1 MSQESKRGF
10 GGGFFLLVLGAIFML
25 LTLQNLSE
33 KKTSAVAF
41 NYQVEHL
48 VNLGLIDPSYSLKV
62 PESDHMVTFRG
73 KFNDSLDT
81 SSKDRFAYLKLLKS
95 EIEQHQSFVSASK
108 DLDKTALDVKEAAN
122 YFLEISGAQLGEKGY
137 TVVGTSYDF
146 RDMDTLS
153 KYQRVNGIVIRTPP
167 KTQIKTFHQIESSY
181 LAGMSEEK
189 LRLDLDQIID
199 ALLSQKISIY
209 NKGLRSALKGAKT
222 LPFSEAIVTVKNTI
236 DDLHREEQD
245 LRLLPT
251 RSVRNYRHYLAEWR
265 MSVQNLSDIQDKVE
279 ALRSKVKDVTW
290 YYNDL
295 ALSSAKLEEA
305 AKSNPDQYFRWFNQA
320 RSEWDAFEANRGST
334 FTVYSQQRNMVLDT
348 NFKTE
353 EPTPGYINYIFTLMP
368 LILIVSL
375 LYFIF
380 SRQMKGVGGG
390 AMTFGKSPA
399 RLLTPTL
406 DRVTFSDVAGIDEVR
421 EELIEVVDFLKD
433 SSKYVKLGAKIP
445 KGVLLVGPPGTG
457 KTLLAK
463 AVAGEAN
470 CPFFSIS
477 GSDFVEMFVGVGASR
492 VRDLF
497 EQARKNAPCIIFI
510 DEIDAVGRSRGVGYG
525 GGHDEREQTLNQLL
539 GEMDGMNPASGIILI
554 AATNRPDVLDKA
566 LLRPGRIDRQVFVN
580 LPDLKGR
587 TEILK
592 VHATKYKLDPS
603 CNLESIA
610 KMTTG
615 TAGAHL
621 ANMMNEAALIAAKK
635 GRAAIFQ
642 ADLEMAVDKVRFG
655 KERKSMKF
663 SQEDIRSTGY
673 HESGHAIVALCLKN
687 ADPVERVTVIPRQQ
701 SLGHT
706 AFRPQKD
713 RLSYWKREAVD
724 YIAVLMGGQ
733 VAEEIFVG
741 DISSGARQDIKMAT
755 NLARSMICEWG
766 MSDILGK
773 VYYEE
778 SKCDSYAITQ
788 EKQFSD
794 ETAKLIDQEVKKII
808 DAGYQKA
815 KEILT
820 SHRDK
825 VELMTEAL
833 IKYETIDNHDAVQI
847 MEGNFSFEQ
856 KEGRIRSEEEAMQ
869 AGHGIAPAEL
879 KSFSGNVHPTQG

>member
-1 MSQESKRGF
+1 MSQESKKGF
-10 GGGFFLLVLGAIFML
+10 GGGFFLLILGAIFMM

-33 KKTSAVAF
+33 KKTSSVAF

-48 VNLGLIDPSYSLKV
+48 INLGLIDPNYSFKI

-73 KFNDSLDT
+73 KFHDTLDT
-81 SSKDRFAYLKLLKS
+81 NSKDRYAYLKLLKS
-95 EIEQHQSFVSASK
+95 EIDQYQSYLHASNE
-108 DLDKTALDVKEAAN
+108 LDKTAQEIREVAN
-122 YFLEISGAQLGEKGY
+122 VFLEISGVPLSDKGY
-137 TVVGTSYDF
+137 TVVGRSYDLKENESPHKF
-146 RDMDTLS
+146 
-153 KYQRVNGIVIRTPP
+153 QRANGIVIRTPP
-167 KTQIKTFHQIESSY
+167 KLQFKTFQQIETSF
-181 LAGMSEEK
+181 LAGGNEEK
-189 LRLDLDQIID
+189 LRSDLDQIID
-199 ALLSQKISIY
+199 TLLSSKISIY
-209 NKGLRSALKGAKT
+209 HKGIRSSLKGAKS
-222 LPFSEAIVTVKNTI
+222 LNLADALVAVKSTI
-236 DDLHREEQD
+236 DDLNKEEQD

-251 RSVRNYRHYLAEWR
+251 RSVRNYKHYLAEWR
-265 MSVQNLSDIQDKVE
+265 LNVQNLAETQEKLDTV
-279 ALRSKVKDVTW
+279 RSKVKDITW
-290 YYNDL
+290 YYND
-295 ALSSAKLEEA
+295 AAMSSFKLEETA
-305 AKSNPDQYFRWFNQA
+305 RSNPDQYARWFNQA
-320 RSEWDAFEANRGST
+320 RSEWDAFEMNRGSA

-348 NFKTE
+348 TFKTE

-368 LILIVSL
+368 LILIISL

-380 SRQMKGVGGG
+380 SRQIKGVGGG
-390 AMTFGKSPA
+390 AMSFGKSPA
-399 RLLTPTL
+399 RLLTPSL

-421 EELIEVVDFLKD
+421 EELVEIVDFLKD

-539 GEMDGMNPASGIILI
+539 VEMDGMNPASGIILI

-587 TEILK
+587 TEILR
-592 VHATKYKLDPS
+592 VHASKYKLDLS
-603 CNLESIA
+603 CNLEAIA

-663 SQEDIRSTGY
+663 SQDDIRSTGY
-673 HESGHAIVALCLKN
+673 HESGHAIVAMCLKN

-778 SKCDSYAITQ
+778 SSSDPYVMTQ
-788 EKQFSD
+788 KKEFSE

-808 DAGYQKA
+808 DSGYQKA
-815 KEILT
+815 KEILIT
-820 SHRDK
+820 HKDK
-825 VELMTEAL
+825 VQIMTDAL
-833 IKYETIDNHDAVQI
+833 LKYETIDNHDAVQI
-847 MEGNFSFEQ
+847 MEGTFSFEQ
-856 KEGRIRSEEEAMQ
+856 KEGRLRSEEEALQ
-869 AGHGIAPAEL
+869 AGRGVAPIEL
-879 KSFSGNVHPTQG
+879 KSFNGNINPSQT

>member
-1 MSQESKRGF
+1 MSQEGKKGF
-10 GGGFFLLVLGAIFML
+10 GGGFFLLVLGAIFMM

-33 KKTSAVAF
+33 KKTNSVAF

-48 VNLGLIDPSYSLKV
+48 VNLQLLDSAYSYKV
-62 PESDHMVTFRG
+62 PESDQMVTFRG
-73 KFNDSLDT
+73 KFHETLET
-81 SSKDRFAYLKLLKS
+81 SSKDRFAYLKQLKS
-95 EIEQHQSFVSASK
+95 EMEQYQVYSSTSNE
-108 DLDKTALDVKEAAN
+108 LEKTAQDVRGAVN
-122 YFLEISGAQLGEKGY
+122 FFLEISGTPIGDRGY
-137 TVVGTSYDF
+137 TVVGTTYDF
-146 RDMDTLS
+146 RDGEISS
-153 KYQRVNGIVIRTPP
+153 KFLRNHAIVIRTPP
-167 KTQIKTFHQIESSY
+167 QNQIKTFNQIEASF
-181 LAGMSEEK
+181 LAGQSEDR
-189 LRLDLDQIID
+189 LRADLDQVID

-209 NKGLRSALKGAKT
+209 HKGLRNSLKSAKSV
-222 LPFSEAIVTVKNTI
+222 PFKEAIVAVKDVVN
-236 DDLHREEQD
+236 DLNKEEQE

-251 RSVRNYRHYLAEWR
+251 RAVRNYKHFLAEWR
-265 MSVQNLSDIQDKVE
+265 LCVQNLSESQEKLDT
-279 ALRSKVKDVTW
+279 LRAKVKDVTW
-290 YYNDL
+290 YYNDQ
-295 ALSSAKLEEA
+295 ALSTAKLEETA
-305 AKSNPDQYFRWFNQA
+305 RSNPDLYGRWFNQA
-320 RSEWDAFEANRGST
+320 RQEWDGFEANRGSS
-334 FTVYSQQRNMVLDT
+334 FIVYSQHRNAVLDT
-348 NFKTE
+348 TFKTE

-368 LILIVSL
+368 VILILTL

-380 SRQMKGVGGG
+380 SRQMKGVGSG

-399 RLLTPTL
+399 KLLTPSL
-406 DRVTFSDVAGIDEVR
+406 DKVTFSDVAGIDEVR
-421 EELIEVVDFLKD
+421 EELIEIVDFLKD

-539 GEMDGMNPASGIILI
+539 VEMDGMNPASGIILI

-587 TEILK
+587 TEILR
-592 VHATKYKLDPS
+592 VHASKYKLDPS
-603 CNLESIA
+603 CNLEAIA

-621 ANMMNEAALIAAKK
+621 ANMVNEAALIAAKK
-635 GRAAIFQ
+635 GRSAIFQ

-663 SQEDIRSTGY
+663 SQDDIRSTAY
-673 HESGHAIVALCLKN
+673 HESGHAVVALCLKN

-706 AFRPQKD
+706 AFRPAKD

-733 VAEEIFVG
+733 VAEELFVK

-773 VYYEE
+773 VYYED
-778 SKCDSYAITQ
+778 SKNDPYVMAQ
-788 EKQFSD
+788 DKQFSE

-808 DAGYQKA
+808 DDGYQKA
-815 KEILT
+815 KEILIQ
-820 SHRDK
+820 HKDK
-825 VELMTEAL
+825 VETMTEAL
-833 IKYETIDNHDAVQI
+833 MKYETIDNHDVIEI
-847 MEGNFSFEQ
+847 MEGKFSFDQ
-856 KEGRIRSEEEAMQ
+856 KDGRIKSEEEALQ
-869 AGHGIAPAEL
+869 AGRGVAPVEL
-879 KSFSGNVHPTQG
+879 KSFNQDINPTQG

>member
-1 MSQESKRGF
+1 MSQEGKKGF
-10 GGGFFLLVLGAIFML
+10 GGGFFLLVLGAVFMM

-33 KKTSAVAF
+33 KKTNSVAF

-48 VNLGLIDPSYSLKV
+48 VNLQLLDAAYSYKI
-62 PESDHMVTFRG
+62 PESDQMVTFRG
-73 KFNDSLDT
+73 KFHETLDT
-81 SSKDRFAYLKLLKS
+81 SSKDRFAYLKQLKS
-95 EIEQHQSFVSASK
+95 EMEQYQVFANTSSE
-108 DLDKTALDVKEAAN
+108 LEKTAGEVREAAN
-122 YFLEISGAQLGEKGY
+122 LFLEISGLPLGEKGY
-137 TVVGTSYDF
+137 TVVGATYDF
-146 RDMDTLS
+146 RDGEIAS
-153 KYQRVNGIVIRTPP
+153 KFLRNNAIVIRTSP
-167 KTQIKTFHQIESSY
+167 KNYTKTFNQIESSFV
-181 LAGMSEEK
+181 AGISEEK
-189 LRLDLDQIID
+189 LRADLDQVID

-209 NKGLRSALKGAKT
+209 HKGLRNSLKSAKSI
-222 LPFSEAIVTVKNTI
+222 PFKDAIIMVKEVVN
-236 DDLHREEQD
+236 DLNREEQE

-251 RSVRNYRHYLAEWR
+251 RSVRNYKHYLAEWR
-265 MSVQNLSDIQDKVE
+265 LNVQNLGESQEKLDLQR
-279 ALRSKVKDVTW
+279 AKVKDVTW
-290 YYNDL
+290 YYNDAAVSTL
-295 ALSSAKLEEA
+295 KLEEIA
-305 AKSNPDQYFRWFNQA
+305 RSNPDQYGRWFNQA
-320 RSEWDAFEANRGST
+320 RQEWDGFEANRGSS
-334 FTVYSQQRNMVLDT
+334 FVVYSQHRNTVLDT
-348 NFKTE
+348 TFKTE

-368 LILIVSL
+368 VILILTL

-380 SRQMKGVGGG
+380 SRQMKGVGSG

-399 RLLTPTL
+399 KLLTPSL
-406 DRVTFSDVAGIDEVR
+406 DKVTFSDVAGIDEVR
-421 EELIEVVDFLKD
+421 EELVEIVDFLKD

-497 EQARKNAPCIIFI
+497 DQARKNSPCIIFI

-539 GEMDGMNPASGIILI
+539 VEMDGMNPASGIILI

-587 TEILK
+587 TEILR
-592 VHATKYKLDPS
+592 VHASKYKLDPS
-603 CNLESIA
+603 CNLEAVA

-621 ANMMNEAALIAAKK
+621 ANMVNEAALIAAKK
-635 GRAAIFQ
+635 GRSAIFQ

-663 SQEDIRSTGY
+663 SQDDVRSTAY

-706 AFRPQKD
+706 AFRPAKD
-713 RLSYWKREAVD
+713 RLSYWKKEAVD

-733 VAEEIFVG
+733 VAEELFVK

-778 SKCDSYAITQ
+778 SKNDPYSMTQ
-788 EKQFSD
+788 DKQFSE

-808 DAGYQKA
+808 DDGYQKA
-815 KEILT
+815 KEILNQ
-820 SHRDK
+820 HKDK
-825 VELMTEAL
+825 VETMTEAL
-833 IKYETIDNHDAVQI
+833 MKYETIDNHDVIQI
-847 MEGNFSFEQ
+847 MEGKFSFDQ
-856 KEGRIRSEEEAMQ
+856 KDGRIKSEEEALQ
-869 AGHGIAPAEL
+869 AGRGVAPIEL
-879 KSFSGNVHPTQG
+879 KSFNTDVNLTQG

>member
-1 MSQESKRGF
+1 MSQEGKKGF
-10 GGGFFLLVLGAIFML
+10 GGGFFIIVLGAIFMM

-33 KKTSAVAF
+33 RKTNSVSF

-48 VNLGLIDPSYSLKV
+48 VNLGLIDSAYSYKV

-73 KFNDSLDT
+73 KFNDILDT
-81 SSKDRFAYLKLLKS
+81 GSKDRFAYLKLLQAEAEQYAVYTNVTQDLEKTSS
-95 EIEQHQSFVSASK
+95 EVK
-108 DLDKTALDVKEAAN
+108 DAAAL
-122 YFLEISGAQLGEKGY
+122 FLELTGISIPERGY
-137 TVVGTSYDF
+137 TVVGSVYDF
-146 RDMDTLS
+146 KESDILG
-153 KYQRVNGIVIRTPP
+153 KFQRSNAIVIRSLP
-167 KTQIKTFHQIESSY
+167 KNQFKNLVQIEAAY
-181 LAGMSEEK
+181 LSGVSEDK
-189 LRLDLDQIID
+189 LKIDLDSIIE
-199 ALLSQKISIY
+199 ALLSNQISIY
-209 NKGLRSALKGAKT
+209 HKNLKTVLKGAKST
-222 LPFSEAIVTVKNTI
+222 PFKEALISVKQVVE
-236 DDLHREEQD
+236 DLNKEEQE
-245 LRLLPT
+245 LRLVPT
-251 RSVRNYRHYLAEWR
+251 RPVRNYRHFLNEWR
-265 MSVQNLSDIQDKVE
+265 SNVQNLIETQEKLG
-279 ALRSKVKDVTW
+279 AAKAKVKDITW
-290 YYNDL
+290 YYNNQ
-295 ALSSAKLEEA
+295 ALSTIQLEEIA
-305 AKSNPDQYFRWFNQA
+305 HTQPDAFARWYQQAKF
-320 RSEWDAFEANRGST
+320 EWDNFEANRGGS
-334 FTVYSQQRNMVLDT
+334 FIVYSQQRNEVIDT
-348 NFKTE
+348 TFKTE
-353 EPTPGYINYIFTLMP
+353 EPTPGYISYIFTLMP
-368 LILIVSL
+368 VFIIVFV
-375 LYFIF
+375 LYYIF
-380 SRQMKGVGGG
+380 SRQMKGVGSG

-399 RLLTPTL
+399 KLLTPSM
-406 DRVTFSDVAGIDEVR
+406 DRVTFNDVAGIDEVR
-421 EELIEVVDFLKD
+421 EELVEIVDFLKD

-497 EQARKNAPCIIFI
+497 DQARKNAPCIIFI

-539 GEMDGMNPASGIILI
+539 VEMDGMNPASGIILI

-566 LLRPGRIDRQVFVN
+566 LLRPGRMDRQVYVN

-587 TEILK
+587 AEILK
-592 VHATKYKLDPS
+592 VHASKYKLDPS
-603 CNLESIA
+603 CNLEAIA

-615 TAGAHL
+615 SAGAHL

-635 GRAAIFQ
+635 GRSAIYQ
-642 ADLEMAVDKVRFG
+642 ADLEIAVDKVRFG

-663 SQEDIRSTGY
+663 SAEDVRSTGY

-706 AFRPQKD
+706 AFRPAKD
-713 RLSYWKREAVD
+713 RLSYWKKEAED

-733 VAEEIFVG
+733 VAEELFVH

-766 MSDILGK
+766 MSEILGK

-778 SKCDSYAITQ
+778 GNSDPYSVSQDKA
-788 EKQFSD
+788 FSE
-794 ETAKLIDQEVKKII
+794 ETAKLIDQEVKKLI

-815 KEILT
+815 KEILS

-833 IKYETIDNHDAVQI
+833 IKYETIDNHDAIQI
-847 MEGNFSFEQ
+847 MEGKFSFEQ
-856 KEGRIRSEEEAMQ
+856 KDSRIKSEQEALDQ
-869 AGHGIAPAEL
+869 GKGVAPIEL
-879 KSFSGNVHPTQG
+879 KVFNQNADPA

>member
-1 MSQESKRGF
+1 MSQEGKKGF
-10 GGGFFLLVLGAIFML
+10 GGGFFLLVLGAVFMM

-33 KKTSAVAF
+33 KKTNSVAF
-41 NYQVEHL
+41 NYQLEHL
-48 VNLGLIDPSYSLKV
+48 VNLKLLDSAYSYKI
-62 PESDHMVTFRG
+62 PESDQMVTFRG
-73 KFNDSLDT
+73 KFHETLDNA
-81 SSKDRFAYLKLLKS
+81 SKDRFAYLKQLKS
-95 EIEQHQSFVSASK
+95 ELEQYQVYANTSS
-108 DLDKTALDVKEAAN
+108 DLEKTAGEVREAAN
-122 YFLEISGAQLGEKGY
+122 LFLEISGVPLGDRGY
-137 TVVGTSYDF
+137 TVVGATYDF
-146 RDMDTLS
+146 RDGEIAS
-153 KYQRVNGIVIRTPP
+153 KFLRNNEIIIRTSP
-167 KTQIKTFHQIESSY
+167 KTYAKTFNQIESSFV
-181 LAGMSEEK
+181 AGISEEK
-189 LRLDLDQIID
+189 LRADLDQVID

-209 NKGLRSALKGAKT
+209 HKGLRNSLKSAKST
-222 LPFSEAIVTVKNTI
+222 PFKDAIVMVKEVVN
-236 DDLHREEQD
+236 DLNREEQE

-251 RSVRNYRHYLAEWR
+251 RSVRNYKHYLAEWR
-265 MSVQNLSDIQDKVE
+265 LNVQNLGESQEKLDLQ
-279 ALRSKVKDVTW
+279 RGKVKDVTW
-290 YYNDL
+290 FYND
-295 ALSSAKLEEA
+295 SAVSTLKLEEIA
-305 AKSNPDQYFRWFNQA
+305 RSNPDQYGRWFNQA
-320 RSEWDAFEANRGST
+320 RQEWDGFEANRGSS
-334 FTVYSQQRNMVLDT
+334 FIVYSQHRNAVLDT
-348 NFKTE
+348 TFKTE

-368 LILIVSL
+368 VILILTL

-380 SRQMKGVGGG
+380 SRQMKGVGSG

-399 RLLTPTL
+399 KLLTPSL
-406 DRVTFSDVAGIDEVR
+406 DKVTFSDVAGIDEVR
-421 EELIEVVDFLKD
+421 EELVEIVDFLKD

-539 GEMDGMNPASGIILI
+539 VEMDGMNPASGIILI

-587 TEILK
+587 TEILR
-592 VHATKYKLDPS
+592 VHALKYKLDPS
-603 CNLESIA
+603 CNLEAVA

-621 ANMMNEAALIAAKK
+621 ANMVNEAALIAAKK
-635 GRAAIFQ
+635 GRSAIFQ

-663 SQEDIRSTGY
+663 SQDDVRSTAY

-706 AFRPQKD
+706 AFRPAKD

-733 VAEEIFVG
+733 VAEELFVK

-778 SKCDSYAITQ
+778 SKNDPYSMTQ
-788 EKQFSD
+788 DKQFSE

-808 DAGYQKA
+808 DDGYQKA
-815 KEILT
+815 KEILIQ
-820 SHRDK
+820 HKDK
-825 VELMTEAL
+825 VETMTEAL
-833 IKYETIDNHDAVQI
+833 MKYETIDNHDVIQI
-847 MEGNFSFEQ
+847 MEGKFSFDQ
-856 KEGRIRSEEEAMQ
+856 KDGRIKSEEEALQ
-869 AGHGIAPAEL
+869 AGRGVAPVEL
-879 KSFSGNVHPTQG
+879 KSFNTDINPTQG